1 MSDIPFW
8 EDFIQTAPW
17 PIVRKPYVIAEIGIN
32 HNGDVELAK
41 EMIKAAHGVSRST
54 LRCSSGTHS
63 SGVRFWNLTAC
74 TPHSWAALIIS
85 FASSTSPL

>member
-41 EMIKAAHGVSRST
+41 EMIKAAHECGVQAVKFQKRT
-54 LRCSSGTHS
+54 PELCVPLEQRNVLRD
-63 SGVRFWNLTAC
+63 
-74 TPHSWAALIIS
+74 TPWAALIIS